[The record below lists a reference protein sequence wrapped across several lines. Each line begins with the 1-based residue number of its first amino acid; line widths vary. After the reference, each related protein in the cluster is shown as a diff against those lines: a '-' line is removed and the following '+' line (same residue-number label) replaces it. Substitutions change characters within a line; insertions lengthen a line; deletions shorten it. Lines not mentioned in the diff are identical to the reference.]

1 VRIVIKW
8 RTFKRYLRGKV
19 MQACMCF
26 CARVCVSVR
35 MHAVARLR
43 VLACA
48 CVRVRV
54 WLYGCMVLCVCFLGV
69 AGKTGSVSISV
80 PTHTVELQDKS
91 LC

>member
-1 VRIVIKW
+1 MRIVIKW

-54 WLYGCMVLCVCFLGV
+54 WLYGSVCVFPGRGRQNRFCEYQC
-69 AGKTGSVSISV
+69 AH
-80 PTHTVELQDKS
+80 PHR
-91 LC
+91 